1 MTVPRENRL
10 VRFYIHLRGEMKE
23 EAMQH
28 PSRAPRAMVEM
39 AEGLM
44 KPYSLTYNHCD
55 WWSIYPVRL
64 HVHLQVLVAN
74 DEIKDRPTPSQAI
87 QTT

>member
-1 MTVPRENRL
+1 
-10 VRFYIHLRGEMKE
+10 MKE

-44 KPYSLTYNHCD
+44 KPYSLSYNHCD

-64 HVHLQVLVAN
+64 HVHLQVPVAN